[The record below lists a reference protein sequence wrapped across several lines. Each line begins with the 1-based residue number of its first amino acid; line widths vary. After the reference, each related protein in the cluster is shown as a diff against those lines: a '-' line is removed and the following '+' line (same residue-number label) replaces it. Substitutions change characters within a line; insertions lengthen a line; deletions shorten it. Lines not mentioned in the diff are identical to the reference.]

1 VQAWLTAVASAAV
14 ACLFLVS
21 PALHGLVACV
31 QVVAQVAH
39 TSTLEAVLNA
49 HVDTNLLRALLFD
62 E

>member
-1 VQAWLTAVASAAV
+1 LTFHDAAFQSDHRPVCAGFRLDTNMPYVA
-14 ACLFLVS
+14 LLD
-21 PALHGLVACV
+21 
-31 QVVAQVAH
+31 QVAH